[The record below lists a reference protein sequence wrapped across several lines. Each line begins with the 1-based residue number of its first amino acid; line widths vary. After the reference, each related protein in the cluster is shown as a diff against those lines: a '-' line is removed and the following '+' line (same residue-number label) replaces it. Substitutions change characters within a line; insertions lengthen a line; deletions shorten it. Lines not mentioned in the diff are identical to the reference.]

1 MQYDYLQ
8 VILAVHLH
16 LDSQENPVSQLG
28 QVDQEYRLHTF
39 CLCHLLGYSL
49 VCLHSLDFP
58 MYNRPTKVRKSII
71 YDVIASDQQLES
83 NTEQFVFMA
92 ILSIWFLILKYML
105 IVANSNNNTKAVAI
119 EGTIVAIS

>member
-1 MQYDYLQ
+1 
-8 VILAVHLH
+8 
-16 LDSQENPVSQLG
+16 
-28 QVDQEYRLHTF
+28 
-39 CLCHLLGYSL
+39 
-49 VCLHSLDFP
+49 